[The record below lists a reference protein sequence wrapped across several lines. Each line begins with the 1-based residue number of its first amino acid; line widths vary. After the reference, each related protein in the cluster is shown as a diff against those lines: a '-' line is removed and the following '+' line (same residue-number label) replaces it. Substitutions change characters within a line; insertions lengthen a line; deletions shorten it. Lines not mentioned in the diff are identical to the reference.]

1 MPIQIGTQ
9 NIYGGIQQFA
19 ETIINENLNAKFEQ
33 NDVEL
38 LNFIG
43 GLKTEET
50 AKQAVGKDIAI
61 INDKTITTEVQ
72 NHARNRITQF
82 LLDHKSD
89 ISAWAGRVSK
99 IAITAI
105 LAKYGLSLADVG
117 LS

>member
-1 MPIQIGTQ
+1 MQIGTQ
-9 NIYGGIQQFA
+9 NNNNCSQQFA
-19 ETIINENLNAKFEQ
+19 DSITNHYSNVPFEA
-33 NDVEL
+33 NDIEL
-38 LNFIG
+38 LKFIAE
-43 GLKTEET
+43 LKTEEK
-50 AKQAVGKDIAI
+50 AKQDIGKDVAI
-61 INDKTITTEVQ
+61 INDKAMTTEVQ